1 MGTVRLDFTLS
12 LDGYMTGPNVSVQH
26 PMGEGGLR
34 LHEWI
39 LADQISAADA
49 RISREAASSVGAV
62 IIGRRMFDVGVGV
75 WDDTP
80 FPVPT
85 FVLTHEVREP
95 LPMTSGTF
103 TFVNDGIQCAL
114 ERAAAVAGD
123 KHIRLMS
130 GTVARQALDA
140 GLVDE
145 IHIQIAP
152 VLLGRGQRLFD
163 CLNHSGVELEQVEV
177 IASPSVTHLHYRV
190 VK

>member
-1 MGTVRLDFTLS
+1 
-12 LDGYMTGPNVSVQH
+12 MTGPNVSVSN

-39 LADQISAADA
+39 LTDQPSDADA
-49 RISREAASSVGAV
+49 RVSRDAASSVGAV

-85 FVLTHEVREP
+85 FVLTHEAREP
-95 LPMTSGTF
+95 LSMTSGTF
-103 TFVNDGIQCAL
+103 TFVNDGIERAL
-114 ERAAAVAGD
+114 EQASAVAGD
-123 KHIRLMS
+123 KHVRLMS
-130 GTVARQALDA
+130 GTVARQALDK

-145 IHIQIAP
+145 IHIQVAP
-152 VLLGRGQRLFD
+152 ILLGRGQRLFD
-163 CLNHSGVELEQVEV
+163 CLQHGNVELEPVEV
-177 IASPSVTHLHYRV
+177 VASPRVTHLHYRV